1 MANKTRL
8 SQEDLI
14 ALVDSEATQA
24 YGYGDGQLEAE
35 RARNEV
41 YFFARPVGDLAP
53 PEVDGRSRVVDT
65 TVRDTILGMKAP
77 LIKTFCG
84 TENVFQFEETKPQDA
99 EQAPL
104 VSDYVNYILR
114 KKNPGYQI
122 IDTWIDDALKVKK
135 GILQVWWD
143 NSIVES
149 KEEYRGQTD
158 VQIAM
163 LLEDPEIEITGQ
175 KTYLDEDAER
185 EREKV
190 IEQITGQLQQAQQVG
205 IQDQEDAQ
213 VVQQLQAQLQQV
225 MAQPVPV
232 LYDVVCKRKK
242 DGGRLC
248 IENVPPWEFLASKQ
262 TGASLKE
269 TPGCGRRYKRTV
281 GYLKSMGLDV
291 PDDLPTEDDT
301 SLNNADRI
309 EADQFVNDLYRD
321 NDRVNSQD
329 PSQREVWLLEWYMQV
344 DWDGDGIPEWR
355 RILKSGKHL
364 FKNEECDGH
373 CFVDL
378 GSIPLAHQFYGLCP
392 ADLAI
397 EPQRV
402 RTSLLRAALD
412 NVYLQ
417 TNGRYFA
424 VENQVNLDDLLNSR
438 PGGVVRVKNN
448 GAVGRLDQGNGDVA
462 GTMGLMEWYQQ
473 QAEEATGWSRQ
484 SMGGNGL
491 QLQQT
496 ATQSNI
502 VTNRADSRIELV
514 SRHMAETGFTD
525 LGNMILKLVTQYQ
538 NKAEQIKLNGKW
550 VNIDPRSWTNQFQLS
565 INVGLGT
572 GNKDQLVQHLS
583 LLSQKQAEGLQLGI
597 STPENIYKADV
608 KLAEALGFKDADQFF
623 TDPASRPARP
633 PAPDPNM
640 VKLELDQQ
648 RFAQELEFKQQTAQL
663 QQQTTLQEAQIKA
676 QAQMEVDRNRQ
687 QLEAEQ
693 QELRAQRQAQIDAQ
707 QAEYAH
713 IQQMARLELERQKM
727 ASEEYKAQLQAE
739 VEKYKADISE
749 QGKIVAA
756 QISAKQT
763 NDPTLMAAEDAA
775 NRGAAQ

>member
-1 MANKTRL
+1 MAKTPRL
-8 SQEDLI
+8 TQDELI
-14 ALVDSEATQA
+14 TMVDNEASQA
-24 YGYGDGQLEAE
+24 YGYGDGELEQA
-35 RARNEV
+35 RARNEI
-41 YFFARPVGDLAP
+41 YFFARPVGDLSP

-84 TENVFQFEETKPQDA
+84 TENVFQFEETKPDDA

-143 NSIVES
+143 DSIIET
-149 KEEYRGQTD
+149 KEEYRGQTIE
-158 VQIAM
+158 QIAI
-163 LLEDPEIEITGQ
+163 LLDDPEIEITGQ
-175 KTYLDEDAER
+175 KSYPDEDAER
-185 EREKV
+185 AKQKAV
-190 IEQITGQLQQAQQVG
+190 EQMAAQLQQVQGVPVQDEQDAAALTQMQQ
-205 IQDQEDAQ
+205 QF
-213 VVQQLQAQLQQV
+213 QQLQAQE
-225 MAQPVPV
+225 VPL

-242 DGGRLC
+242 DGGCLR
-248 IENVPPWEFLASKQ
+248 IENVPPWEFLNSKQ
-262 TGASLKE
+262 CGASLKE

-281 GYLKSMGLDV
+281 GYLKSLGLDV
-291 PDDLPTEDDT
+291 PDDLPTDDDT

-321 NDRVNSQD
+321 NDRVDSMD

-364 FKNEECDGH
+364 FKNEECDGP

-378 GSIPLAHQFYGLCP
+378 GSIPLPHQFYGLCP

-424 VENQVNLDDLLNSR
+424 VENKVNLDDLLNSR
-438 PGGVVRVKNN
+438 PGGVVRVKDAQ
-448 GAVGRLDQGNGDVA
+448 AVGRLDQGNGDVA
-462 GTMGLMEWYQQ
+462 GTMGLMEWYQE
-473 QAEEATGWSRQ
+473 QAEEATGWTRQ
-484 SMGGNGL
+484 TQGGNGL

-496 ATQSNI
+496 ATQANI
-502 VTNRADSRIELV
+502 VTNRADLRIELI

-550 VNIDPRSWTNQFQLS
+550 VNIDPRAWTNQFQLS

-572 GNKDQLVQHLS
+572 GSKDQLVNHLT
-583 LLSQKQAEGLQLGI
+583 LMSQKQTEGLAIGI
-597 STPENIYKADV
+597 ATPQNVYNADV
-608 KLAEALGFKDADQFF
+608 KLAEALGFKDASKFF
-623 TDPASRPARP
+623 TDPSTQP
-633 PAPDPNM
+633 PPQPPQDPNM
-640 VKLELDQQ
+640 VKLQFDQQ
-648 RFAQELEFKQQTAQL
+648 RFQQELQFKQQEAQL

-693 QELRAQRQAQIDAQ
+693 QELRAQRQAELDAQ
-707 QAEYAH
+707 QALYAH
-713 IQQMARLELERQKM
+713 EQQMARLEIERQKI

-739 VEKYKADISE
+739 TERYKADISE
-749 QGKIVAA
+749 QGKLVAA
-756 QISAKQT
+756 QISAGQT
-763 NDPTLMAAEDAA
+763 NDPTLQAAEDAA